1 MKKLIALLLAMV
13 LCLGLFAGC
22 GGAEEKSDL
31 AKAREYL
38 YSLYVDKSTETA
50 TDLEYPARVKGGNT
64 FFDVEWT
71 VTIVSGNGEI
81 KVVNSENEGFVVV
94 DVPGEPAE
102 DIVYKLTATIK
113 DPEGKKNET
122 LEYTYTVPQFKLTS
136 FSEYA
141 AAADDTLLVCQ
152 GVVTAILSKTLG
164 DSSNSLYFQ
173 DNDGGYYAY
182 NITADPVEAGIEVGM
197 TVRVTGLKDTYNGT
211 YEIVSG
217 EAQIID
223 SAKKPATPADWTEI
237 FQNAADLKDASLTT
251 LQSFL
256 VTIKGVEITK
266 QDDKYLKFKLGDKE
280 TYIYISSSN
289 CPGTAD
295 EEAAMIAEYN
305 EKSGYLA
312 NVTGL
317 VTLYNGSFYLTP
329 CGPDAFEYLGLPEKS
344 DEEKVAFEKGNLDF
358 SSSVSQDTEI
368 ELPATGATFA
378 DVTISWSVEGEG
390 AAIVDGKLV
399 LTVGGEDSVVTVT
412 ATLTAGSAAESVS
425 FEIKIRGNATNTT
438 ITQTDSIANGD
449 KIVIYYPDSSLVL
462 SGEDDGKKVI
472 GVEAVLDGTTLTAPD
487 AAYID
492 VVVDENG
499 YYTFLCDGKYL
510 TAGATGNSLVW
521 AAEASE
527 FSLWTLVAAEGG
539 YYIQSVNAA
548 YNGNPQY
555 LEYYSN
561 FTTYG
566 FNETKANIYLFQFFL
581 VTEEAAGLSDG
592 KQVIFYNA
600 ENDTYVTGEEYL
612 YTSSSGST
620 KNELVMGAEDAALV
634 LTVKMEGD
642 YVSFVTADGKYLM
655 ADGKNVDLVD
665 EAGEHTLFVL
675 EEVDGGYLIRCAN
688 ATYNDKPQYLEVYS
702 GYLTVYS
709 FNESKVGI
717 YTFELI
723 VK

>member
-1 MKKLIALLLAMV
+1 MKKIIALLLVAVMCV
-13 LCLGLFAGC
+13 SLFAAC
-22 GGAEEKSDL
+22 TKENEDL
-31 AKAREYL
+31 SKAKEYL

-50 TDLEYPARVKGGNT
+50 TDLEYPARVKGGDT
-64 FFDVEWT
+64 FFNVEWT
-71 VTIVSGNGEI
+71 VEIVSGAGEI
-81 KVVNSENEGFVVV
+81 KVVDSENEGFVVV

-113 DPEGKKNET
+113 AEDGATET
-122 LEYTYTVPQFKLTS
+122 LVYEYTVPKFTLTS
-136 FSEYA
+136 FAEYA
-141 AAADDTLLVCQ
+141 AAADDTLLVVQ
-152 GVVTAILSKTLG
+152 GVVTAILSKTNG

-182 NITADPVEAGIEVGM
+182 NISADPVEAGIEVGM

-223 SAKKPATPADWTEI
+223 SAKNPAAPADWTEI
-237 FQNAADLKDASLTT
+237 FKNAADLKDASLTT
-251 LQSFL
+251 QQSFL

-289 CPGTAD
+289 CPGTAE
-295 EEAAMIAEYN
+295 EEATLVATYN
-305 EKSGYLA
+305 EKGGYLA

-344 DEEKVAFEKGNLDF
+344 DEEKVAYEKGNLDF

-368 ELPATGATFA
+368 ELPAVGATFA
-378 DVTISWSVEGEG
+378 DVAISWSVEGEG

-399 LTVGGEDSVVTVT
+399 LTVGPDDSAITVT
-412 ATLTAGSAAESVS
+412 ATLTAGSVTESVS

-438 ITQTDSIANGD
+438 MTQTDTIANGD
-449 KIVIYYPDSSLVL
+449 KVVIYYPDSSLAL

-472 GVEAVLDGTTLTAPD
+472 GVEATLDGTNLTSPD
-487 AAYID
+487 AAIMD

-499 YYTFLCDGKYL
+499 YYTFICDGKYL
-510 TAGATGNSLVW
+510 TAGETGNSLTW
-521 AAEASE
+521 AAEPSD
-527 FSLWTLVAAEGG
+527 FSLWVLEATEGG
-539 YYIQSVNAA
+539 YYIKNANAA
-548 YNGNPQY
+548 YNDKAQY
-555 LEYYSN
+555 MEYYSN

-566 FNETKANIYLFQFFL
+566 FNDTKTNIYLFQFFV
-581 VTEEAAGLSDG
+581 VTEETASLSDG

-600 ENDTYVTGEEYL
+600 ENDTYVTGEDYL

-634 LTVKMEGD
+634 LTIKMEGE
-642 YVSFVTADGKYLM
+642 YVSFITADGKYLL
-655 ADGKNVDLVD
+655 ADGTNVGLAD

-688 ATYNDKPQYLEVYS
+688 ATYNDKPQYLEVYK

-709 FNESKVGI
+709 FNESNVGI

-723 VK
+723 VQ